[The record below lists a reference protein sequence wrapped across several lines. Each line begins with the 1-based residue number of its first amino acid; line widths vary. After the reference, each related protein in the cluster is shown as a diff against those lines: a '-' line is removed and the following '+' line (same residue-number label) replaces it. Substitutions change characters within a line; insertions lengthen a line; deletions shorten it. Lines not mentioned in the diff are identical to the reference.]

1 MDIRTRPRSIASV
14 TGTKD
19 LQMVNITVRIL
30 SRPRVAALPTIF
42 SNLGEDWE
50 ERILPSIV
58 NEVLKSTVAQY
69 NAENLL
75 TKRDMVSAQVR
86 KALRDRADDFN
97 IELDDIAITHLSYGY
112 DFTKA
117 IESKQ
122 VAEQESQRAKHLVA
136 KAEQERQAA
145 IIRAEGEAEAAK
157 LISEATKQVGPAMI
171 DLRRIEA
178 AKEIAARMSSSRNVV
193 YLPGGQQTLLNLGG
207 G

>member
-1 MDIRTRPRSIASV
+1 M
-14 TGTKD
+14 
-19 LQMVNITVRIL
+19 
-30 SRPRVAALPTIF
+30 
-42 SNLGEDWE
+42 
-50 ERILPSIV
+50 

-178 AKEIAARMSSSRNVV
+178 AKEIAGRMSIR
-193 YLPGGQQTLLNLGG
+193 PPHA
-207 G
+207 